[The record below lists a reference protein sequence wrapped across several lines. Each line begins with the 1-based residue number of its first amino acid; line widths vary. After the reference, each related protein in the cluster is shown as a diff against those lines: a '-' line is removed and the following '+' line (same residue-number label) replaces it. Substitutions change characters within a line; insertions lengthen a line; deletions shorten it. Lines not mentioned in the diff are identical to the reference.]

1 MSLTGCQGD
10 NFDLQ
15 LCLPLA
21 VAELS
26 GSCPRETAL
35 YVGWLE
41 IRKPGMVLALLLPW
55 QPQEVVQ

>member
-1 MSLTGCQGD
+1 MSLTGWQRD
-10 NFDLQ
+10 SFDHQ

-26 GSCPRETAL
+26 GSRPRETAL

-41 IRKPGMVLALLLPW
+41 SRKPGMVLALLLP
-55 QPQEVVQ
+55 